1 MSDENAD
8 HRADD
13 HAEQHERCHI
23 ITRLHEKPHRHD
35 GCQKQIRHDNVDPG
49 GFGGADRKCH
59 THCKHGN
66 EQRDCNDRFYHFIH
80 LADMLLDQ
88 TEDNGDDDKEH
99 GDGSSGGV
107 CVGGLGSHA
116 VHAFSDERTGNHV
129 RERCNDKQGKQP
141 AEQHEELPSGL
152 ADIFFNNHTHRLA
165 LIFDRGIQRTE
176 ILYRA
181 EKQTTDDQPQEYRHP
196 AEYGG

>member
-66 EQRDCNDRFYHFIH
+66 EQRDCNNRFYHFIH

-116 VHAFSDERTGNHV
+116 VHTFSDERTW
-129 RERCNDKQGKQP
+129 QP
-141 AEQHEELPSGL
+141 CL
-152 ADIFFNNHTHRLA
+152 
-165 LIFDRGIQRTE
+165 
-176 ILYRA
+176 
-181 EKQTTDDQPQEYRHP
+181 
-196 AEYGG
+196 